1 MFRRIATVVA
11 TFGVSLVL
19 LAPARAQTVPTSPA
33 TIDVTCHGYD
43 EGATR
48 AYNCIP
54 VASQQHLLATFVPP
68 VGSACNGG
76 QVAEFPPGRIVFQI
90 RCQDG
95 EGGTT
100 TPTPQP
106 TAADYEIANV
116 RRYLTTIDDADWLEF
131 TWRARVSARKFEVTV
146 KFQQGAFFSSCTET
160 WYNPEAGEQ
169 DTETSIPSV
178 CGTDDQWSSVTIQPA
193 DGRTC
198 QGCGTFA
205 RSSLPTTDSLSL
217 TSADPAEVPVFI
229 EEATL
234 AAQIGAADR

>member
-1 MFRRIATVVA
+1 MLTRIVAGVVVVVCFA
-11 TFGVSLVL
+11 I
-19 LAPARAQTVPTSPA
+19 PAFAQHPQTTPP

-54 VASQQHLLATFVPP
+54 VTSQQPQMRTFVPA
-68 VGSACNGG
+68 VGSACNQGSI
-76 QVAEFPPGRIVFQI
+76 QEFPPGRIVFQI

-106 TAADYEIANV
+106 TAADYDIVNI
-116 RRYLTTIDDADWLEF
+116 RRYLSSIHVADWLEF
-131 TWRARVSARKFEVTV
+131 TWRARVSARRFEVTV

-198 QGCGTFA
+198 SGCGTFT

-217 TSADPAEVPVFI
+217 TSADPAEVPTFI

-234 AAQIGAADR
+234 AAQIGAAER